1 MIEILV
7 PFADRLNLNGDGA
20 NALVLKKRLGWIGF
34 ESIVTTLQSP
44 QDFDSA
50 LARSRQ
56 PDTKMFL
63 LIGHGSLAAMQ
74 SISGHKLSIV
84 GLIDAVNKSGGC
96 GLVVGSAYEWLEPH
110 TTGVRISE
118 FRQAEL
124 ALPDSPKTM
133 EVSGY
138 VNSSASLPDC
148 QWDGA
153 VLKTRMHGPVLVKSS
168 ELCDYF
174 MARLTGKHSAASEK
188 ALELE
193 DFVREAIAVAKGE
206 RN

>member
-7 PFADRLNLNGDGA
+7 PFADRLNLNGDVA
-20 NALVLKKRLGWIGF
+20 NALVLKKRLEWIGF
-34 ESIVTTLQSP
+34 DSTITTLQSP
-44 QDFDSA
+44 HDFDSA
-50 LARSRQ
+50 AARSGQ
-56 PDTKMFL
+56 PNSKMFL
-63 LIGHGSLAAMQ
+63 LIGHGSLAAMK
-74 SISGHKLSIV
+74 SISGQKLSIV

-110 TTGVRISE
+110 AAGVRISE

-124 ALPDSPKTM
+124 ALPDSPKTI

-138 VNSSASLPDC
+138 VNSSANLPDC

-153 VLKTRMHGPVLVKSS
+153 VLKTRMHGPVLVKSN

-174 MARLTGKHSAASEK
+174 IARLTGKSSSSSEK

-193 DFVREAIAVAKGE
+193 GFVREAIAVAKSQ
-206 RN
+206 RS